1 MGTKH
6 MQSNSTMVGRV
17 SKSQKMLCKA
27 VGRPSKEL
35 QQPSPKSL
43 VTASS
48 KKLDSTAS
56 TRVACCR
63 SRRFCT
69 CKSCME
75 YGRHNEISLKL
86 VQKNEAAEPFSSKK
100 FVGVADKQCKQL
112 LDALGIFNSNKELF
126 VNLLQDPNSLLIK
139 RIEDSTDSRNR
150 KQQMMTFFGSR
161 LSENKIREVG
171 EYEEPDCSQNLNP
184 CDRLPADDSDDSLSL
199 ERIVVLKPNPT
210 SSLQAAVGTNYCTSL
225 KSHSSFIK
233 NGQSDKGTLFSF
245 RQIKEKM
252 KQAMGVRKKESECLS
267 TNGVPKK
274 TSPVCRA
281 PKDNGKQMVMG
292 ATGRSSYSNIQ
303 TDDKRISSSF
313 QDSLERDQLDKAFY
327 SRNGDKT
334 ASTSEITDK
343 KVGQSAVTSNLKRQ
357 KSKKHEGDREVS
369 RKMKAKPWGWV
380 MCFSDDDILPSNK
393 PGCHTASR
401 MRYSYLSNKKFIH
414 EKKSKP
420 QNDEEQSC
428 NTLQMVK
435 KGASLAGARRDD
447 NQVHASTTE
456 LNVSPV
462 IFSDVKVD
470 QDPIIEGSV
479 KIIKDTATIDQ
490 ERNNF
495 CEESSRFDNNCN
507 ASYCQRTNKIKG
519 LGEKGNPELSK
530 LNFPL
535 EVQPLAFSVNTF
547 PSSSLQFQ
555 TVEDPDGLC
564 DRKVQPLPETI
575 HGQLLVD
582 ATSSN
587 LAFTTG
593 TAEPSSEA
601 LPINFEEDQCTG
613 LARLQEVLNPALA
626 SFNCCSS
633 ISQFVLELLQV
644 SKQNWNELS
653 LDCHSSTWLQISFVD
668 KVKMFSSQLC
678 GDCVILFDYFNE
690 VLEDVFHCYI
700 RCSPWLSSYKAH
712 IQAPDKES
720 TFYHEVMQH
729 VDWSLLQQQ
738 PPQTLDQLCLR
749 DLRSRTW
756 INYPTETEEIVT
768 IIVESVLRELIVE
781 SVVYLGL

>member
-1 MGTKH
+1 
-6 MQSNSTMVGRV
+6 MQSNSSMVGRV
-17 SKSQKMLCKA
+17 SKSHKMLCKA
-27 VGRPSKEL
+27 VDRPSKEL
-35 QQPSPKSL
+35 QQPSPRSL

-48 KKLDSTAS
+48 KNLDSTAS

-75 YGRHNEISLKL
+75 YGRHNEISLRL

-150 KQQMMTFFGSR
+150 KQQMMTFFDSR
-161 LSENKIREVG
+161 LSGNKIREVG
-171 EYEEPDCSQNLNP
+171 EYEEPDYSKKLKP
-184 CDRLPADDSDDSLSL
+184 CDRLPTEDSDDSLSL

-210 SSLQAAVGTNYCTSL
+210 VSLPAAVGTNHCPSL

-233 NGQSDKGTLFSF
+233 NGQSDKRTLFSF
-245 RQIKEKM
+245 RQIKRKM
-252 KQAMGVRKKESECLS
+252 KQAMRTGKKEPECLS
-267 TNGVPKK
+267 TNGIAKK
-274 TSPVCRA
+274 TPPVFRA
-281 PKDNGKQMVMG
+281 PKDDGKQMVME
-292 ATGRSSYSNIQ
+292 ATGRSSYNNIQ
-303 TDDKRISSSF
+303 TDDKIIPSSF
-313 QDSLERDQLDKAFY
+313 QDSLERDQLDRAFY

-334 ASTSEITDK
+334 ASTSESTDK

-357 KSKKHEGDREVS
+357 KSKKHEGDKEVS
-369 RKMKAKPWGWV
+369 RKIKAKPWGWA

-393 PGCHTASR
+393 PGCHTPSHT
-401 MRYSYLSNKKFIH
+401 RYSHLSNKKFIY
-414 EKKSKP
+414 EKKSKS
-420 QNDEEQSC
+420 QNDVEQSC
-428 NTLQMVK
+428 KTPEMVK
-435 KGASLAGARRDD
+435 IGAPFAEARRDD
-447 NQVHASTTE
+447 DQLHASTTE

-479 KIIKDTATIDQ
+479 KFVNDIATIHQ
-490 ERNNF
+490 ERNSF

-507 ASYCQRTNKIKG
+507 TCYCQRTNKTKG
-519 LGEKGNPELSK
+519 FEEKGNPELSK
-530 LNFPL
+530 LNLPL
-535 EVQPLAFSVNTF
+535 EVQPSALSVDPF

-555 TVEDPDGLC
+555 TVEDPNGLC
-564 DRKVQPLPETI
+564 DREVQPLPETI
-575 HGQLLVD
+575 HDDQLLID

-587 LAFTTG
+587 LAFTPG

-601 LPINFEEDQCTG
+601 LPINFEKDQCTG
-613 LARLQEVLNPALA
+613 LARLQEVLNPAIA

-633 ISQFVLELLQV
+633 ISQCVLELLQV

-668 KVKMFSSQLC
+668 KVKIFSSQLC
-678 GDCVILFDYFNE
+678 GDCVLLFDYFNE

-720 TFYHEVMQH
+720 AFYHEVIQH

-749 DLRSRTW
+749 DLRSRKW
-756 INYPTETEEIVT
+756 INYPTETEELVT
-768 IIVESVLRELIVE
+768 IVAESVLRELIIE